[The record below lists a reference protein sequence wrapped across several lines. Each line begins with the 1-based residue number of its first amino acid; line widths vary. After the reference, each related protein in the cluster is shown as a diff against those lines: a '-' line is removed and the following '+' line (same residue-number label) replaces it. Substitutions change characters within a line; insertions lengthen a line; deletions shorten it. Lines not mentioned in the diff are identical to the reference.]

1 MRTSLLVL
9 AVWGCSTPTDSAD
22 TAEPSG
28 PPTIVILEPA
38 PDATVCSTSFHVRL
52 QIDHLTLV
60 DPYTPPDPLPPN
72 SGHVDVTL
80 NGLDV
85 DMIQGEE
92 LDIAAAQSGFE
103 YQLKAELSNADH
115 TPIEPYAGDFI
126 YIKAEESAC
135 SL

>member
-1 MRTSLLVL
+1 MISLLAL
-9 AVWGCSTPTDSAD
+9 AALACSTPTDSA
-22 TAEPSG
+22 EPSG
-28 PPTIVILEPA
+28 APTVTILEPA
-38 PDATVCSTSFHVRL
+38 AGATVCSTSFHVRL
-52 QIDHLTLV
+52 QIENLTLV

-85 DMIQGEE
+85 EMTQGEE
-92 LDIAAAQSGFE
+92 LDIGAAESGFE

-126 YIKAEESAC
+126 YFKAEESAC
-135 SL
+135 SS